1 MQYVVFLYTLFYF
14 HLIIDSFCSGS
25 GFQPDRSFFRGW
37 CRILFSKFQGSD
49 FPQSRIRLMT
59 NRWNNLSFN
68 KDIDNTLNYEDCYT
82 KLLDKVK
89 DKSIEEK
96 IYFLAPYIP
105 YLLAILND
113 FSAVE
118 DAYAYDDRFRNN
130 ETIAFIIVYRYEHN
144 ISVLDDLRL
153 EKSGE
158 DACRYHSRIVD
169 RLIDEKYAKIN
180 ELKKY
185 KPDEYQKYLNNWR
198 KENQRIKET
207 VNEIRSGF
215 WNKWAK
221 LQTWQYWTFLKKCNF
236 NFPVWSIIVSLKK

>member
-1 MQYVVFLYTLFYF
+1 MSSSDC
-14 HLIIDSFCSGS
+14 IEMDDSFMLNVNMRRDRCLLNKKMFRFPFDENIHNN
-25 GFQPDRSFFRGW
+25 FQNVLDLVKP
-37 CRILFSKFQGSD
+37 LNE
-49 FPQSRIRLMT
+49 IRLC
-59 NRWNNLSFN
+59 SDEDCEKYQFSYN
-68 KDIDNTLNYEDCYT
+68 KDIENTLDYQKCYT
-82 KLLDKVK
+82 ILLDQARGKTT
-89 DKSIEEK
+89 EEK
-96 IYFLAPYIP
+96 VLFLAPYVP

-185 KPDEYQKYLNNWR
+185 KPEEYQKYLNNWR
-198 KENQRIKET
+198 KENQRIKEI

-215 WNKWAK
+215 
-221 LQTWQYWTFLKKCNF
+221 
-236 NFPVWSIIVSLKK
+236 